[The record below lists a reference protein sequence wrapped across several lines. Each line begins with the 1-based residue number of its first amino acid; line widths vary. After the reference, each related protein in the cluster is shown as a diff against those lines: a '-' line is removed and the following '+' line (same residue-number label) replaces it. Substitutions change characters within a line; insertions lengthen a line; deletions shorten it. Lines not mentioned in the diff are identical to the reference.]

1 MEKANMHS
9 LDMVNENIKKIG
21 NLFPECVTE
30 TVDENG
36 NVKATI
42 DFEKLQENLSHATI
56 GEGEERYQ
64 FTWPGKREA
73 IHNANVPTNMTLR
86 PCKEESVD
94 FDNTENLYIEG
105 DNLEVLKLLQEN
117 YLGKVK
123 MIYIDP
129 PYNTGN
135 DFVYN
140 DNFTVESSEFRVK
153 SGMFDDDGNML
164 LQNFEKN
171 TESNGRFHTDWLNM
185 MYPRLKVAR
194 NLLSDDGVIF
204 ISIDENESHNLRKI
218 CDEIYG
224 PSNFLTD
231 FVWSAGRKNDSKHV
245 SVSHEYVLCYFK
257 SMEYIKEHKIIWRE
271 KKQGLDDIYAT
282 YDKLKKQYCSDYQSI
297 EKGLKAWYK
306 SLPDGHPAKDHQHY
320 SRVDENGIFFADNIS
335 WPGGGGPKYN
345 ILHPTTGKPV
355 KIPSRGWL
363 TNEKTMHE
371 WIDAGK
377 VEFGSDE
384 NGVPTLKSYLKD
396 REFSVPY
403 SVFYKDGRA
412 SSKRLAT
419 LLGDKVFENPKD
431 EEVLQRIIQFCG
443 TSENDIVLDF
453 FSGSAS
459 TAHAL
464 FLANV
469 EQQINRKF
477 ILVQIPQIID
487 PEKNNSEKSKKVA
500 LNAIKLLDSI
510 NAPHNICEIGKE
522 RIRRAGDQILELS
535 LQNLEKEGVIEK
547 YARELSEIRSLE
559 EIYGFSGIGLCLG
572 EEVAEGGNIR
582 SVGSNSQGCG
592 VDSVEHGGGA
602 ISGEQGV
609 YPVFE
614 NSKGITSGTGNTIV
628 DLRTLKILNERG
640 YRIKPEAL
648 GRNQQNDIFADKAFD
663 IKGLS
668 SKLSVLNS
676 DRGFRVLKLASSNM
690 KDVYYSPAETTSPDL
705 FDPNNVKE
713 DRTPLDLLFQVMPE
727 CNLPL
732 SSKIEERTIEGKTV
746 YFVNGNYL
754 VACFDEGIT
763 EKLIKSVIDVPDS
776 EKPYYFY
783 MRNLGLE
790 SDKVLDNFEQL
801 FVHYSPSTKRK
812 VI

>member
-36 NVKATI
+36 NVKAAI

-73 IHNANVPTNMTLR
+73 IHNANAPTNMTLR

-94 FDNTENLYIEG
+94 FDKTENLYIEG

-140 DNFTVESSEFRVK
+140 DDFKEDTESFQSK
-153 SGMFDDDGNML
+153 SGMYDEDGNML

-185 MYPRLKVAR
+185 MYPRLKIAR

-204 ISIDENESHNLRKI
+204 ISIDDNEVENLRKV

-224 PSNFLTD
+224 ESNFISQLGWQK
-231 FVWSAGRKNDSKHV
+231 VYSPKNQAHFFSNDY
-245 SVSHEYVLCYFK
+245 EFVLCYAKHADSFNLNTLPRTAEMNARYK
-257 SMEYIKEHKIIWRE
+257 NLDNDPKGPWKPGDCVGNGERANGHYEVTGPTG
-271 KKQGLDDIYAT
+271 KKFDVPQGKHWVYAPETMNKLLSENAIYFGKDGTAFPAV
-282 YDKLKKQYCSDYQSI
+282 KQYLSEVSGRKASSLLLYEDYGHTDMAKKDVI
-297 EKGLKAWYK
+297 KLFPEFEKV
-306 SLPDGHPAKDHQHY
+306 PFDTP
-320 SRVDENGIFFADNIS
+320 
-335 WPGGGGPKYN
+335 
-345 ILHPTTGKPV
+345 KPV
-355 KIPSRGWL
+355 KLVKML
-363 TNEKTMHE
+363 T
-371 WIDAGK
+371 I
-377 VEFGSDE
+377 
-384 NGVPTLKSYLKD
+384 
-396 REFSVPY
+396 
-403 SVFYKDGRA
+403 
-412 SSKRLAT
+412 
-419 LLGDKVFENPKD
+419 LGTN
-431 EEVLQRIIQFCG
+431 Q
-443 TSENDIVLDF
+443 NDLVLDF
-453 FSGSAS
+453 FSGSAT
-459 TAHAL
+459 TAQSIMELNAGSKESH
-464 FLANV
+464 
-469 EQQINRKF
+469 RKY
-477 ILVQIPQIID
+477 ILVQIPEFVED
-487 PEKNNSEKSKKVA
+487 NEDCKK
-500 LNAIKLLDSI
+500 KQLDSI
-510 NAPHNICEIGKE
+510 CDVGKE
-522 RIRRAGDQILELS
+522 RIRRAGKKI
-535 LQNLEKEGVIEK
+535 KEE
-547 YARELSEIRSLE
+547 
-559 EIYGFSGIGLCLG
+559 
-572 EEVAEGGNIR
+572 
-582 SVGSNSQGCG
+582 
-592 VDSVEHGGGA
+592 
-602 ISGEQGV
+602 SGE
-609 YPVFE
+609 
-614 NSKGITSGTGNTIV
+614 KAK
-628 DLRTLKILNERG
+628 DL
-640 YRIKPEAL
+640 
-648 GRNQQNDIFADKAFD
+648 DI
-663 IKGLS
+663 
-668 SKLSVLNS
+668 
-676 DRGFRVLKLASSNM
+676 GFRVLKLADSNM
-690 KDVYYSPAETTSPDL
+690 KDVYYSPAETDSADI
-705 FDPNNVKE
+705 FDVNNVKE

>member
-36 NVKATI
+36 NVKAAI

-73 IHNANVPTNMTLR
+73 IHNANAPTNMTLR

-140 DNFTVESSEFRVK
+140 DDFKEDTESFQSK
-153 SGMFDDDGNML
+153 SGMYDEDGNML

-185 MYPRLKVAR
+185 MYPRLKIAR

-204 ISIDENESHNLRKI
+204 ISIDDNEVENLRKV

-224 PSNFLTD
+224 EGNFIACISWRRTDNQPNIGFFARVKEYILIYAKTSNFSLGRLPLTEK
-231 FVWSAGRKNDSKHV
+231 AKA
-245 SVSHEYVLCYFK
+245 EYRYK
-257 SMEYIKEHKIIWRE
+257 
-271 KKQGLDDIYAT
+271 DA
-282 YDKLKKQYCSDYQSI
+282 
-297 EKGLKAWYK
+297 KGLFRRSILLHKTRGRRFYPKVTKLGNTLNGPWMVSEEEFDRMDANDEIYWT
-306 SLPDGHPAKDHQHY
+306 
-320 SRVDENGIFFADNIS
+320 ENGDGQ
-335 WPGGGGPKYN
+335 PY
-345 ILHPTTGKPV
+345 GKIYLSES
-355 KIPSRGWL
+355 KGQIANDFWGIEYG
-363 TNEKTMHE
+363 TNQ
-371 WIDAGK
+371 
-377 VEFGSDE
+377 
-384 NGVPTLKSYLKD
+384 
-396 REFSVPY
+396 
-403 SVFYKDGRA
+403 RA
-412 SSKRLAT
+412 SLEVEKIFNKRFFDFPKPISLLSFLVT
-419 LLGDKVFENPKD
+419 LGSNKNS
-431 EEVLQRIIQFCG
+431 II
-443 TSENDIVLDF
+443 LDF
-453 FSGSAS
+453 FSGSAT
-459 TAHAL
+459 TAHAVMQL
-464 FLANV
+464 NA
-469 EQQINRKF
+469 EDGGKRKF
-477 ILVQIPQIID
+477 ICVQL
-487 PEKNNSEKSKKVA
+487 PEATVEDSEAYKAGYK
-500 LNAIKLLDSI
+500 
-510 NAPHNICEIGKE
+510 NICEIGKE
-522 RIRRAGDQILELS
+522 RIRRAGNKIKEEFG
-535 LQNLEKEGVIEK
+535 EKAK
-547 YARELSEIRSLE
+547 
-559 EIYGFSGIGLCLG
+559 
-572 EEVAEGGNIR
+572 
-582 SVGSNSQGCG
+582 
-592 VDSVEHGGGA
+592 
-602 ISGEQGV
+602 
-609 YPVFE
+609 
-614 NSKGITSGTGNTIV
+614 
-628 DLRTLKILNERG
+628 DL
-640 YRIKPEAL
+640 
-648 GRNQQNDIFADKAFD
+648 DI
-663 IKGLS
+663 
-668 SKLSVLNS
+668 
-676 DRGFRVLKLASSNM
+676 GFRVLKLADSNM
-690 KDVYYSPAETTSPDL
+690 KDVYYSPAETDSADI
-705 FDPNNVKE
+705 FDVNNVKE

-732 SSKIEERTIEGKTV
+732 FSKIEERSIEGKTV

-801 FVHYSPSTKRK
+801 FVHYSPTTKRK